1 MVGRELYIW
10 KSEGWFEY
18 GELKGLD
25 GTFDPTTEFTDLNT
39 LDKTV
44 IGAINENKKANDD
57 LKQSVSNG
65 KQLIATA
72 ITDKG
77 VLTQGSDT
85 FNTMADNIGKV
96 KFEIEIPKDCIGV
109 ATLMDKSKYG
119 ITDLKYENTK
129 EEIEPILVWK
139 YNGHVDYVNSVAV
152 DNKGYIYT
160 TGRDKMVHKIDPEGN
175 LVWKYTDYTNVVL
188 SVFIDNQGYIYSAS
202 NRIHKIDS
210 EGNLVWEYGNG
221 NFYFYNSVA
230 VNNEGY
236 IYSGGTDN
244 TVHKIDSEGNL
255 VWKYTGHKN
264 VVLSVSIDNQGYI
277 YSCGRD
283 KTVHKIKSRYKVE
296 TYAKLT
302 NEIK

>member
-160 TGRDKMVHKIDPEGN
+160 TGRDKMVHKID
-175 LVWKYTDYTNVVL
+175 
-188 SVFIDNQGYIYSAS
+188 
-202 NRIHKIDS
+202 S

-255 VWKYTGHKN
+255 VWKYTGHTN
-264 VVLSVSIDNQGYI
+264 YINSVAVDNKGFI
-277 YSCGRD
+277 YFGGRD
-283 KTVHKIKSRYKVE
+283 NTIHKIDPEGNLVWKYTGHTNYINSVAVDNKVLFIVGVKI
-296 TYAKLT
+296 TQY
-302 NEIK
+302 IR

>member
-160 TGRDKMVHKIDPEGN
+160 TGRDKMVHKID
-175 LVWKYTDYTNVVL
+175 
-188 SVFIDNQGYIYSAS
+188 
-202 NRIHKIDS
+202 S

-255 VWKYTGHKN
+255 VWKYTGHTNYINSVAVDNK
-264 VVLSVSIDNQGYI
+264 VLFIVGVKITQYI
-277 YSCGRD
+277 R
-283 KTVHKIKSRYKVE
+283 
-296 TYAKLT
+296 
-302 NEIK
+302 